1 MSEQKEIVTSALTFE
16 QLLDANE
23 VEAQRWQ
30 RWFERQPA
38 AVLELPIDIAGAG
51 TVRNFLLHIFAVE
64 LRYAERLLEFADVTA
79 YETLPAGSIEE
90 LFGIGTKARAMYRE
104 FLGKTCADD
113 EARILEFMTRTAGM
127 LKASKRKIF
136 VHAMLHG
143 VRHWAQLATA
153 LRAAGYKTDWPHDFL
168 YSTVME

>member
-23 VEAQRWQ
+23 VEALRWQ
-30 RWFERQPA
+30 RWFERQPT
-38 AVLELPIDIAGAG
+38 AVLDLPIDIAGAG
-51 TVRNFLLHIFAVE
+51 TVRNLLLHIFAVE
-64 LRYAERLLEFADVTA
+64 LRYAERILEFSETTP
-79 YETLPAGSIEE
+79 YESLPTGSLED
-90 LFGIGTKARAMYRE
+90 LFGIGTKAREMYRE
-104 FLGKTCADD
+104 FLGKTCAED
-113 EARILEFMTRTAGM
+113 EACMLEFMTRTAGM

-136 VHAMLHG
+136 IHAMLHG

-153 LRAAGYKTDWPHDFL
+153 LRSAGYKTDWPHDFL